1 MVACSKAILHWD
13 KTRNIE
19 RMPGD
24 RTFFQTYDEVQ
35 HRRHG
40 HKHASIPSR
49 RKALTY
55 MKYLLLSSS
64 LEKDGL
70 NGFVVASI
78 LDEIKA
84 VLSGIYN
91 G

>member
-1 MVACSKAILHWD
+1 MGTNTLLSLPG
-13 KTRNIE
+13 E
-19 RMPGD
+19 RP
-24 RTFFQTYDEVQ
+24 
-35 HRRHG
+35 
-40 HKHASIPSR
+40 
-49 RKALTY
+49 LTY